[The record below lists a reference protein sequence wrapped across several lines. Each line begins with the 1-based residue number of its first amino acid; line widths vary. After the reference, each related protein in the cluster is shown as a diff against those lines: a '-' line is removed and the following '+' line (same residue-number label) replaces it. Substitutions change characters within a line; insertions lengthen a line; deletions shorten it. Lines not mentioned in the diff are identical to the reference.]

1 MVYVLFVLGF
11 VFLIKWADILVEW
24 ASSIAKK
31 FKVSDLVIWLTIVAV
46 GTSAPE
52 LVVNIMAS
60 IKWSAGIAI
69 WNVLGSNI
77 SNILLILWISAII
90 YPISVKKATTF
101 KEIPF
106 SLLAVL
112 VLWFVANDAIIDWAN
127 FSGITR
133 IDWLVLL
140 SFFAIFMYYVFG
152 IAKSEKDLPEEVNVK
167 KMSVWKSILFI
178 VLWLIWLTLGW
189 QWIVDGAIHIATIFG
204 MSETVIWL
212 TIVAVGTSLP
222 ELATCVVAAM
232 KKKSDIAIWNIIWS
246 NIFNIFWILWLSAV
260 INPLPFNVWL
270 DRDVLMTIFATI
282 LLFVFILIWKKDSTV
297 VKIEWIIM
305 LVIYIVYVTLLVMG
319 VI

>member
-1 MVYVLFVLGF
+1 MVYFLFILWF
-11 VFLIKWADILVEW
+11 VFLIKWADVLVDW

-46 GTSAPE
+46 WTSAPE

-90 YPISVKKATTF
+90 YPIAVKKATTF

-106 SLLAVL
+106 SLLAVV

-127 FSGITR
+127 FSWITR
-133 IDWLVLL
+133 IDGLVLL

-152 IAKSEKDLPEEVNVK
+152 ISKTEKDLVEEVHVK
-167 KMSVWKSILFI
+167 KMSLWMSIFFI
-178 VLWLIWLTLGW
+178 CLGLVWLTLGW
-189 QWIVDGAIHIATIFG
+189 QWIVNGAIHIAGIFNMNETIIG
-204 MSETVIWL
+204 L
-212 TIVAVGTSLP
+212 TIVAVWTSLP
-222 ELATCVVAAM
+222 ELATCVVAAL
-232 KKKSDIAIWNIIWS
+232 KKKSDIAIWNIVWS

-260 INPLPFNVWL
+260 INPLPFDIGL
-270 DRDVLMTIFATI
+270 DRDILMTIFATI
-282 LLFVFILIWKKDSTV
+282 LLFVFVLIWRKSSTIV
-297 VKIEWIIM
+297 RIEWIIM
-305 LVIYIVYVTLLVMG
+305 LVIYITYVTLLVMG